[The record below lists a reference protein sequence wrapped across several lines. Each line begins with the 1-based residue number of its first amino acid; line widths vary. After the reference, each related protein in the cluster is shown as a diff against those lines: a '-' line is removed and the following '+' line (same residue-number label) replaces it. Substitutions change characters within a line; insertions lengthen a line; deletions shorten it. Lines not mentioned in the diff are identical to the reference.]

1 MSSSAVELGEHD
13 NTKNAKANQAKDQ
26 RASEGLILE
35 SHNQTNGHNTTHF
48 EHPMSLDEVQK

>member
-13 NTKNAKANQAKDQ
+13 NTKNAKANQAKGQ
-26 RASEGLILE
+26 RASEGLTSE
-35 SHNQTNGHNTTHF
+35 SHSQTNGHDTKHF